1 MNNESN
7 NRIGIIKE
15 IDNLGRLVIPKEFR
29 ERLGLDKQVELVIN
43 EEGILIRNS
52 IYKLVRTE
60 KPNVQE
66 TKKHPLE

>member
-29 ERLGLDKQVELVIN
+29 ERLGFDKQVELVIN